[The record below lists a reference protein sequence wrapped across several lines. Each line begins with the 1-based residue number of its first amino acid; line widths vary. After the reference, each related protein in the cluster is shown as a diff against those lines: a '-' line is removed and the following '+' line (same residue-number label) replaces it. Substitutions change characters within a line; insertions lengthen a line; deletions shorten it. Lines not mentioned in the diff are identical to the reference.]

1 MLLIDFIMMSL
12 LTMVVS
18 LFLKGDKLKAI
29 RYSLVVYSLLILY
42 FLIFVSTNNLMHI
55 LTLPIVVW
63 NLNSYYK
70 KELLKK
76 ANNTKTSVKE
86 GNSENLTS
94 PTLQPNN

>member
-1 MLLIDFIMMSL
+1 
-12 LTMVVS
+12 
-18 LFLKGDKLKAI
+18 
-29 RYSLVVYSLLILY
+29 
-42 FLIFVSTNNLMHI
+42 MHI